1 MKVVKTISS
10 KCPQNCRMDVY
21 SAFGRIKGRVVYD
34 GFSYFV
40 AYKGSKLKKIGYGTD
55 FYHVC
60 DMLLDELGIVKIRLA
75 Y

>member
-21 SAFGRIKGRVVYD
+21 GAFGRIKACVVYEVD
-34 GFSYFV
+34 HFV
-40 AYKGSKLKKIGYGTD
+40 AYKGSKFKQVVYGTD

-60 DMLLDELGIVKIRLA
+60 DILLDELGIVKIRTV